1 MTMTKCGMLLTSWLL
16 IIGCIPVSQQLVIK
30 SINVPATVKADEVDH
45 VILDCDYELENT
57 SGQELVVKWFFESD
71 KVVYQWIQGRN
82 PLAVE
87 PAKKYVDLTYRASDD
102 PYTEYRAMKLN
113 KPGIELTG
121 DYKCV
126 ISTFEDEKTANAS
139 MVVYATEEVFGFAYT
154 KKTLKN
160 DKDGLEATCMAKGLY
175 PQPTL
180 DISVKDVPNKQA
192 TKSTVTL
199 RRDGLYDILS
209 RIELLDEEL
218 PETTTTLECTLGI
231 PKANY
236 SASQMTVYNSGT
248 ATTTS
253 AAIPQHEMDIQ
264 ALNDSNPNN
273 GGGNFIHTSIDPL
286 LLLMHLLLFIL
297 FH

>member
-236 SASQMTVYNSGT
+236 SASQMTVYNSG
-248 ATTTS
+248 
-253 AAIPQHEMDIQ
+253 
-264 ALNDSNPNN
+264 
-273 GGGNFIHTSIDPL
+273 NFIHTSIDPL